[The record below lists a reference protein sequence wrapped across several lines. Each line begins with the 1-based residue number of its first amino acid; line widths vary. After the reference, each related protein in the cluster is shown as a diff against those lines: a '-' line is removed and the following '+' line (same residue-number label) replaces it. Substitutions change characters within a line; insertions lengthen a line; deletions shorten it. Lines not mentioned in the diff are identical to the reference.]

1 MSTAALTVT
10 IRRPVADVFAVLTN
24 LENAARWSR
33 AIEETVI
40 TPGPMGVG
48 TRRRAVVPGFAGR
61 TMENV
66 MELTEFEPDRRLAMR
81 SVSGLP
87 FEVRIAID
95 VVPLADDCRLDW
107 LVSFDPGGLL
117 RPTGPLLAGAYR
129 RSFAKDLA
137 RLKAMMESGEL

>member
-10 IRRPVADVFAVLTN
+10 ILRPASDVFAVLNN
-24 LENAARWSR
+24 LENAARWSW
-33 AIEETVI
+33 AIEETVF

-61 TMENV
+61 TMENE

-95 VVPLADDCRLDW
+95 LVPVVDGTRLDW
-107 LVSFDPGGLL
+107 VVSFQPRGLL
-117 RPTGPLLAGAYR
+117 RPSGPLLAAAYR
-129 RSFAKDLA
+129 RTFAKDLA
-137 RLKAMMESGEL
+137 NLKAMMEAGEL

>member
-1 MSTAALTVT
+1 MATAALNVT
-10 IRRPVADVFAVLTN
+10 IQRPVSDVFAVLTH
-24 LENAARWSR
+24 LENAATWSR

-48 TRRRAVVPGFAGR
+48 TRRRAIVPGVAGR

-95 VVPLADDCRLDW
+95 LVPVGDGCRLDW
-107 LVSFDPGGLL
+107 VVSFAPGGIL
-117 RPTGPLLAGAYR
+117 RPIGPLLAGAYKR
-129 RSFAKDLA
+129 TFSKDLA
-137 RLKAMMESGEL
+137 KLKAMMESGEL

>member
-81 SVSGLP
+81 SVSGFP

-95 VVPLADDCRLDW
+95 LVPVADDCRLDW
-107 LVSFDPGGLL
+107 LTSFDPAASSVRQARSLPPRTGG
-117 RPTGPLLAGAYR
+117 RSR
-129 RSFAKDLA
+129 RIS
-137 RLKAMMESGEL
+137 RS